1 MNSNEMVEISVI
13 VPAYNEGQRLP
24 KTLPHLWRALNRRFA
39 RFEIIVVDD
48 GSTDETAEIVNS
60 FGNAHDEVRLL
71 RSAQNRGKGNAV
83 RLGILEA
90 AGRHVLF
97 SDADLSTPLKEVRK
111 LQAALGEGYDV
122 AIGSRA
128 SREAKILKCQPFYR
142 VLMGKT
148 FNKIVRLL
156 AVSGVRDTQCGFKC
170 FPRHLAR
177 EIFSCCR
184 IDGFSFDVEVLFVA
198 RHKGLRIKEVGV
210 LWRNS
215 PLSTVNPIIHS
226 LQMVRDLF
234 RIRLN
239 GLLGYYGRQGV
250 LRTRIEA

>member
-13 VPAYNEGQRLP
+13 VPAYNEAQRLP
-24 KTLPHLWRALNRRFA
+24 KTLPHLWRALHRRFCS
-39 RFEIIVVDD
+39 FEIIVVDD
-48 GSTDETAEIVNS
+48 GSTDETAEIVNN

-71 RSAQNRGKGNAV
+71 RSDQNRGKGNAV
-83 RLGILEA
+83 RMGILEA

-111 LQAALGEGYDV
+111 LQNALAEGYDV

-128 SREAKILKCQPFYR
+128 SREAKILQNQPFYR
-142 VLMGKT
+142 ILMGKT
-148 FNKIVRLL
+148 FNKIVRFL
-156 AVSGVRDTQCGFKC
+156 AVSGFRDTQCGFKC
-170 FPRHLAR
+170 FPRHIAR

-184 IDGFSFDVEVLFVA
+184 IDGFGFDVEVLFVA

-215 PLSTVNPIIHS
+215 PLSKVNPIVHS
-226 LQMVRDLF
+226 LQMLCDLF
-234 RIRLN
+234 RIRFY
-239 GLLGYYGRQGV
+239 GLSGCYGRSAT
-250 LRTRIEA
+250 LRTSIEI